1 MDPASSI
8 VEKVVETKNGTQE
21 VHAGV
26 NEMATENID
35 NSVESPL
42 ESNIGSNVSQSIT
55 STDENDDDDL
65 VIEESESDE
74 HSSDG
79 ERTADVGETED
90 LIKVT
95 EMDKPSLSSDADSTA
110 EKNGS
115 AEIESEDLTVED
127 SSIKS
132 DPETSV
138 LANTKADKHS
148 TVSEENPKVEVIDE
162 NIISVNTSNAR
173 MAIVPQETSTIIIEG
188 DEVKRT
194 EEVAL
199 KDHTESLTEKDAKEP
214 TTGELTAENTKNEVF
229 SPNENVNELK
239 ELGTNAVENKDV
251 KLLQETQQGREASE
265 ITAQSELLNDNITDK
280 EHLRLSNQTDFN
292 NQILDIIS
300 DIDIN
305 IKAQEKITQLKE
317 QELKLIQKQNELA
330 NQIHQQQILAQQLN
344 AKNTI
349 KQSQCQSDNF
359 DSQFQQQN
367 NCDVSTLTLNQNN
380 VIGKEHTDLPKTI
393 DLRKIFTPATD
404 ATEILPK
411 NRKLYASSAFYS
423 PTLHPTVE
431 DQVELARRISHSLS
445 DISNQTSKGQSMYVN
460 RKKRADKWVHEGNEC
475 SSDAVDPYKENS
487 ETNSTL
493 ELTKLEKIPLKL
505 IMNPNGKVRDYN
517 SLKELINVETGLLS
531 PDNCAELI
539 TALQLHQGRG
549 AELFAKRR
557 RKADNWIVDETNLE
571 TQNPPSGIPD
581 YQQYQQRPAISPNI
595 LPAYSDAG
603 KHRVQLNIHQNQLIE
618 KYSKPGLQV
627 VQSPW
632 DAALQTGSASTA
644 FLEDKDTKSQCFSPA
659 AVSPTPYFQ
668 SGRRDLTDAVEPT
681 HYRPQK
687 DYNNAI
693 ASPPQSINVPS
704 NPQRELAYTPSV
716 AQGWGGRNVELPKE
730 SLQPNKT
737 ESSRQTHPQYY
748 FNEDNLTSNFAKDVQ
763 SRLYELEKFQ
773 KLFLEHQRL
782 QIEILR
788 NQESVQEIRSTLLP
802 QAYQSGKDCIKK
814 VGFELSD
821 DDQKVKDDLDEKL
834 NVRELIQSFEQQNLS
849 ELSHCQDGLAAP
861 SNYDN
866 KGLYVPKEI
875 SLSSYA
881 APPQQYAGNNEHF
894 ESPNNG
900 SVSRPLPRTNFSA
913 YQSSVGNNGIGQF
926 PLSKPLSPGFST
938 VPPKQQLYSPSSYQR
953 TPIGSEN
960 VAPQVSFNPAPLT
973 FDKLA
978 RYEQPDG
985 KNSTSASSQYLNVQQ
1000 KSHVRNASPTP
1011 FGIVLNEHTS
1021 GSPSSAGSIGSPY
1034 RQLLPTAS
1042 SRGGP
1047 SIGRTTSPLA
1057 NKGQIF
1063 NQCARGWGAIPDKQQ
1078 SYQSQFSSPTTGNL
1092 PYTDF

>member
-411 NRKLYASSAFYS
+411 N
-423 PTLHPTVE
+423 H
-431 DQVELARRISHSLS
+431 
-445 DISNQTSKGQSMYVN
+445 
-460 RKKRADKWVHEGNEC
+460 
-475 SSDAVDPYKENS
+475 
-487 ETNSTL
+487 
-493 ELTKLEKIPLKL
+493 
-505 IMNPNGKVRDYN
+505 
-517 SLKELINVETGLLS
+517 
-531 PDNCAELI
+531 
-539 TALQLHQGRG
+539 
-549 AELFAKRR
+549 
-557 RKADNWIVDETNLE
+557 
-571 TQNPPSGIPD
+571 

-716 AQGWGGRNVELPKE
+716 AQGWGGRNVELP
-730 SLQPNKT
+730 
-737 ESSRQTHPQYY
+737 
-748 FNEDNLTSNFAKDVQ
+748 
-763 SRLYELEKFQ
+763 
-773 KLFLEHQRL
+773 
-782 QIEILR
+782 
-788 NQESVQEIRSTLLP
+788 
-802 QAYQSGKDCIKK
+802 
-814 VGFELSD
+814 
-821 DDQKVKDDLDEKL
+821 
-834 NVRELIQSFEQQNLS
+834 
-849 ELSHCQDGLAAP
+849 
-861 SNYDN
+861 

>member
-21 VHAGV
+21 VDAGV
-26 NEMATENID
+26 IEMATKNID

-42 ESNIGSNVSQSIT
+42 ESNIGSNVGQSIT
-55 STDENDDDDL
+55 STDDNDDADL

-79 ERTADVGETED
+79 ERTADVAETED
-90 LIKVT
+90 LIKVA
-95 EMDKPSLSSDADSTA
+95 EIDKPSLSSDANSTA
-110 EKNGS
+110 EINGS
-115 AEIESEDLTVED
+115 AEIESEDPTVED

-138 LANTKADKHS
+138 LDSTKADKRS
-148 TVSEENPKVEVIDE
+148 TVSEENPNVEVIDE
-162 NIISVNTSNAR
+162 NIVIVSTSDAR
-173 MAIVPQETSTIIIEG
+173 MANVPQETSKIIIEG

-199 KDHTESLTEKDAKEP
+199 KDCTESLTEKGAKEP
-214 TTGELTAENTKNEVF
+214 TTCELTAENTKNEVF
-229 SPNENVNELK
+229 SPIENVNELK
-239 ELGTNAVENKDV
+239 ELGKNAVENKDV
-251 KLLQETQQGREASE
+251 KLFQETQQGREANE
-265 ITAQSELLNDNITDK
+265 ITDQSELLNDNIRDR

-349 KQSQCQSDNF
+349 KQSQFQSDKF
-359 DSQFQQQN
+359 DSKCQQQN
-367 NCDVSTLTLNQNN
+367 DRDVSTLTLNQNN
-380 VIGKEHTDLPKTI
+380 VISKEHTDIPKTI

-411 NRKLYASSAFYS
+411 N
-423 PTLHPTVE
+423 H
-431 DQVELARRISHSLS
+431 
-445 DISNQTSKGQSMYVN
+445 
-460 RKKRADKWVHEGNEC
+460 
-475 SSDAVDPYKENS
+475 
-487 ETNSTL
+487 
-493 ELTKLEKIPLKL
+493 
-505 IMNPNGKVRDYN
+505 
-517 SLKELINVETGLLS
+517 
-531 PDNCAELI
+531 
-539 TALQLHQGRG
+539 
-549 AELFAKRR
+549 
-557 RKADNWIVDETNLE
+557 
-571 TQNPPSGIPD
+571 
-581 YQQYQQRPAISPNI
+581 YQQYQQKPAISPNI

-668 SGRRDLTDAVEPT
+668 SGRRDFTDAVEPT
-681 HYRPQK
+681 HYSPQK

-693 ASPPQSINVPS
+693 ASPPQSTNVPS

-716 AQGWGGRNVELPKE
+716 AQGWGGRNVELP
-730 SLQPNKT
+730 
-737 ESSRQTHPQYY
+737 
-748 FNEDNLTSNFAKDVQ
+748 
-763 SRLYELEKFQ
+763 
-773 KLFLEHQRL
+773 
-782 QIEILR
+782 
-788 NQESVQEIRSTLLP
+788 
-802 QAYQSGKDCIKK
+802 
-814 VGFELSD
+814 
-821 DDQKVKDDLDEKL
+821 
-834 NVRELIQSFEQQNLS
+834 
-849 ELSHCQDGLAAP
+849 
-861 SNYDN
+861 

-913 YQSSVGNNGIGQF
+913 FQSTVGNNGTGQF

-953 TPIGSEN
+953 IPIGSEN

-978 RYEQPDG
+978 RYEQPDR
-985 KNSTSASSQYLNVQQ
+985 KNSTSTSSQYLNVQQ
-1000 KSHVRNASPTP
+1000 NSQVRNASPTP

-1034 RQLLPTAS
+1034 RQLLPTGS
-1042 SRGGP
+1042 PRGGP
-1047 SIGRTTSPLA
+1047 SIGRPTSPLA

-1078 SYQSQFSSPTTGNL
+1078 TYQSQFSSPTTGNL

>member
-21 VHAGV
+21 VDAGV
-26 NEMATENID
+26 IEMATKNID

-42 ESNIGSNVSQSIT
+42 ESNIGSNVGQSIT
-55 STDENDDDDL
+55 STDDNDDADL

-79 ERTADVGETED
+79 ERTADVAETED
-90 LIKVT
+90 LIKVA
-95 EMDKPSLSSDADSTA
+95 EIDKPSLSSDANSTA
-110 EKNGS
+110 EINGS
-115 AEIESEDLTVED
+115 AEIESEDPTVED

-138 LANTKADKHS
+138 LDSTKADKRS
-148 TVSEENPKVEVIDE
+148 TVSEENPNVEVIDE
-162 NIISVNTSNAR
+162 NIVIVSTSDAR
-173 MAIVPQETSTIIIEG
+173 MANVPQETSKIIIEG

-199 KDHTESLTEKDAKEP
+199 KDCTESLTEKGAKEP
-214 TTGELTAENTKNEVF
+214 TTCELTAENTKNEVF
-229 SPNENVNELK
+229 SPIENVNELK
-239 ELGTNAVENKDV
+239 ELGKNAVENKDV
-251 KLLQETQQGREASE
+251 KLFQETQQGREANE
-265 ITAQSELLNDNITDK
+265 ITDQSELLNDNIRDR

-349 KQSQCQSDNF
+349 KQSQFQSDKF
-359 DSQFQQQN
+359 DSKCQQQN
-367 NCDVSTLTLNQNN
+367 DRDVSTLTLNQNN
-380 VIGKEHTDLPKTI
+380 VISKEHTDIPKTI

-460 RKKRADKWVHEGNEC
+460 RKKRSDKWVHEGR
-475 SSDAVDPYKENS
+475 S
-487 ETNSTL
+487 
-493 ELTKLEKIPLKL
+493 
-505 IMNPNGKVRDYN
+505 
-517 SLKELINVETGLLS
+517 
-531 PDNCAELI
+531 
-539 TALQLHQGRG
+539 Q
-549 AELFAKRR
+549 
-557 RKADNWIVDETNLE
+557 
-571 TQNPPSGIPD
+571 D
-581 YQQYQQRPAISPNI
+581 YQQYQQKPAISPNI

-668 SGRRDLTDAVEPT
+668 SGRRDFTDAVEPT
-681 HYRPQK
+681 HYSPQK

-693 ASPPQSINVPS
+693 ASPPQSTNVPS

-716 AQGWGGRNVELPKE
+716 AQGWGGRNVELP
-730 SLQPNKT
+730 
-737 ESSRQTHPQYY
+737 
-748 FNEDNLTSNFAKDVQ
+748 
-763 SRLYELEKFQ
+763 
-773 KLFLEHQRL
+773 
-782 QIEILR
+782 
-788 NQESVQEIRSTLLP
+788 
-802 QAYQSGKDCIKK
+802 
-814 VGFELSD
+814 
-821 DDQKVKDDLDEKL
+821 
-834 NVRELIQSFEQQNLS
+834 
-849 ELSHCQDGLAAP
+849 
-861 SNYDN
+861 

-913 YQSSVGNNGIGQF
+913 FQSTVGNNGTGQF

-953 TPIGSEN
+953 IPIGSEN

-978 RYEQPDG
+978 RYEQPDR
-985 KNSTSASSQYLNVQQ
+985 KNSTSTSSQYLNVQQ
-1000 KSHVRNASPTP
+1000 NSQVRNASPTP

-1034 RQLLPTAS
+1034 RQLLPTGS
-1042 SRGGP
+1042 PRGGP
-1047 SIGRTTSPLA
+1047 SIGRPTSPLA

-1078 SYQSQFSSPTTGNL
+1078 TYQSQFSSPTTGNL

>member
-21 VHAGV
+21 VDAGV
-26 NEMATENID
+26 IEMATKNID

-42 ESNIGSNVSQSIT
+42 ESNIGSNVGQSIT
-55 STDENDDDDL
+55 STDDNDDADL

-79 ERTADVGETED
+79 ERTADVAETED
-90 LIKVT
+90 LIKVA
-95 EMDKPSLSSDADSTA
+95 EIDKPSLSSDANSTA
-110 EKNGS
+110 EINGS
-115 AEIESEDLTVED
+115 AEIESEDPTVED

-138 LANTKADKHS
+138 LDSTKADKRS
-148 TVSEENPKVEVIDE
+148 TVSEENPNVEVIDE
-162 NIISVNTSNAR
+162 NIVIVSTSDAR
-173 MAIVPQETSTIIIEG
+173 MANVPQETSKIIIEG

-199 KDHTESLTEKDAKEP
+199 KDCTESLTEKGAKEP
-214 TTGELTAENTKNEVF
+214 TTCELTAENTKNEVF
-229 SPNENVNELK
+229 SPIENVNELK
-239 ELGTNAVENKDV
+239 ELGKNAVENKDV
-251 KLLQETQQGREASE
+251 KLFQETQQGREANE
-265 ITAQSELLNDNITDK
+265 ITDQSELLNDNIRDR

-349 KQSQCQSDNF
+349 KQSQFQSDKF
-359 DSQFQQQN
+359 DSKCQQQN
-367 NCDVSTLTLNQNN
+367 DRDVSTLTLNQNN
-380 VIGKEHTDLPKTI
+380 VISKEHTDIPKTI

-460 RKKRADKWVHEGNEC
+460 RKKRSDKWVHEGRSQGNEC

-581 YQQYQQRPAISPNI
+581 YQQYQQKPAISPNI

-603 KHRVQLNIHQNQLIE
+603 KHRVQWFSLLGMQLYKLVQPVQRFWKIRIPKVNVSHLLPYHPLRTSKVVEGILRMLWNLRTIVLRRIIIMPLLLHRNQPMYPRTPKGSLHTHHPLLRAGEVAMWNYQKAYMYRKRYLFQATQHLHSSTPGTMNILNHQTMALFRVLYQ
-618 KYSKPGLQV
+618 GLTSLLFKV
-627 VQSPW
+627 RLETMALASFHYQSHCHLGL
-632 DAALQTGSASTA
+632 AL
-644 FLEDKDTKSQCFSPA
+644 
-659 AVSPTPYFQ
+659 YRQ
-668 SGRRDLTDAVEPT
+668 SSSFTRRL
-681 HYRPQK
+681 
-687 DYNNAI
+687 AI
-693 ASPPQSINVPS
+693 
-704 NPQRELAYTPSV
+704 
-716 AQGWGGRNVELPKE
+716 KE
-730 SLQPNKT
+730 SQLDPKT
-737 ESSRQTHPQYY
+737 
-748 FNEDNLTSNFAKDVQ
+748 
-763 SRLYELEKFQ
+763 SRL
-773 KLFLEHQRL
+773 RL
-782 QIEILR
+782 ALTLR
-788 NQESVQEIRSTLLP
+788 L
-802 QAYQSGKDCIKK
+802 
-814 VGFELSD
+814 
-821 DDQKVKDDLDEKL
+821 
-834 NVRELIQSFEQQNLS
+834 
-849 ELSHCQDGLAAP
+849 
-861 SNYDN
+861 
-866 KGLYVPKEI
+866 
-875 SLSSYA
+875 
-881 APPQQYAGNNEHF
+881 
-894 ESPNNG
+894 
-900 SVSRPLPRTNFSA
+900 
-913 YQSSVGNNGIGQF
+913 
-926 PLSKPLSPGFST
+926 
-938 VPPKQQLYSPSSYQR
+938 
-953 TPIGSEN
+953 
-960 VAPQVSFNPAPLT
+960 
-973 FDKLA
+973 
-978 RYEQPDG
+978 
-985 KNSTSASSQYLNVQQ
+985 
-1000 KSHVRNASPTP
+1000 
-1011 FGIVLNEHTS
+1011 
-1021 GSPSSAGSIGSPY
+1021 
-1034 RQLLPTAS
+1034 
-1042 SRGGP
+1042 
-1047 SIGRTTSPLA
+1047 
-1057 NKGQIF
+1057 
-1063 NQCARGWGAIPDKQQ
+1063 
-1078 SYQSQFSSPTTGNL
+1078 
-1092 PYTDF
+1092 

>member
-21 VHAGV
+21 VDAGV
-26 NEMATENID
+26 IEMATKNID

-42 ESNIGSNVSQSIT
+42 ESNIGSNVGQSIT
-55 STDENDDDDL
+55 STDDNDDADL

-79 ERTADVGETED
+79 ERTSDVAETED
-90 LIKVT
+90 LIKVA
-95 EMDKPSLSSDADSTA
+95 EIDKPSLSSDANSTA
-110 EKNGS
+110 EINGS
-115 AEIESEDLTVED
+115 AEIESEDPTVED

-138 LANTKADKHS
+138 LDSTKADKRS
-148 TVSEENPKVEVIDE
+148 TVSEENPNVEVIDE
-162 NIISVNTSNAR
+162 NIVIVSTSDAR
-173 MAIVPQETSTIIIEG
+173 MANVPQETSKIIIEG

-199 KDHTESLTEKDAKEP
+199 KDCTESLTEKGAKEP
-214 TTGELTAENTKNEVF
+214 TTCELTAENTKNEVF
-229 SPNENVNELK
+229 SPIENVNELK
-239 ELGTNAVENKDV
+239 ELGKNAVENKDV
-251 KLLQETQQGREASE
+251 KLFQETQQGREANE
-265 ITAQSELLNDNITDK
+265 ITDQSELLNDNIRDR

-349 KQSQCQSDNF
+349 KQSQFQSDKF
-359 DSQFQQQN
+359 DSKCQQQN
-367 NCDVSTLTLNQNN
+367 DRDVSTLTLNQNN
-380 VIGKEHTDLPKTI
+380 VISKEHTDIPKTI

-460 RKKRADKWVHEGNEC
+460 RKKRSDKWVHEGR
-475 SSDAVDPYKENS
+475 S
-487 ETNSTL
+487 
-493 ELTKLEKIPLKL
+493 
-505 IMNPNGKVRDYN
+505 
-517 SLKELINVETGLLS
+517 
-531 PDNCAELI
+531 
-539 TALQLHQGRG
+539 Q
-549 AELFAKRR
+549 
-557 RKADNWIVDETNLE
+557 
-571 TQNPPSGIPD
+571 D
-581 YQQYQQRPAISPNI
+581 YQQYQQKPAISPNI

-668 SGRRDLTDAVEPT
+668 SGRRDFTDAVEPT
-681 HYRPQK
+681 HYSPQK

-693 ASPPQSINVPS
+693 ASPPQSTNVPS

-716 AQGWGGRNVELPKE
+716 AQGWGGRNVELP
-730 SLQPNKT
+730 
-737 ESSRQTHPQYY
+737 
-748 FNEDNLTSNFAKDVQ
+748 
-763 SRLYELEKFQ
+763 
-773 KLFLEHQRL
+773 
-782 QIEILR
+782 
-788 NQESVQEIRSTLLP
+788 
-802 QAYQSGKDCIKK
+802 
-814 VGFELSD
+814 
-821 DDQKVKDDLDEKL
+821 
-834 NVRELIQSFEQQNLS
+834 
-849 ELSHCQDGLAAP
+849 
-861 SNYDN
+861 

-913 YQSSVGNNGIGQF
+913 FQSTVGNNGTGQF

-953 TPIGSEN
+953 IPIGSEN

-978 RYEQPDG
+978 RYEQPDR
-985 KNSTSASSQYLNVQQ
+985 KNSTSTSSQYLNVQQ
-1000 KSHVRNASPTP
+1000 NSQVRNASPTP

-1034 RQLLPTAS
+1034 RQLLPTGS
-1042 SRGGP
+1042 PRGGP
-1047 SIGRTTSPLA
+1047 SIGRPTSPLA

-1078 SYQSQFSSPTTGNL
+1078 TYQSQFSSPTTGNL

>member
-460 RKKRADKWVHEGNEC
+460 RKKRADKWVHEGR
-475 SSDAVDPYKENS
+475 S
-487 ETNSTL
+487 
-493 ELTKLEKIPLKL
+493 
-505 IMNPNGKVRDYN
+505 
-517 SLKELINVETGLLS
+517 
-531 PDNCAELI
+531 
-539 TALQLHQGRG
+539 Q
-549 AELFAKRR
+549 
-557 RKADNWIVDETNLE
+557 
-571 TQNPPSGIPD
+571 D

-716 AQGWGGRNVELPKE
+716 AQGWGGRNVELP
-730 SLQPNKT
+730 
-737 ESSRQTHPQYY
+737 
-748 FNEDNLTSNFAKDVQ
+748 
-763 SRLYELEKFQ
+763 
-773 KLFLEHQRL
+773 
-782 QIEILR
+782 
-788 NQESVQEIRSTLLP
+788 
-802 QAYQSGKDCIKK
+802 
-814 VGFELSD
+814 
-821 DDQKVKDDLDEKL
+821 
-834 NVRELIQSFEQQNLS
+834 
-849 ELSHCQDGLAAP
+849 
-861 SNYDN
+861 

>member
-21 VHAGV
+21 VDAGV
-26 NEMATENID
+26 IEMATKNID

-42 ESNIGSNVSQSIT
+42 ESNIGSNVGQSIT
-55 STDENDDDDL
+55 STDDNDDADL

-79 ERTADVGETED
+79 ERTSDVAETED
-90 LIKVT
+90 LIKVA
-95 EMDKPSLSSDADSTA
+95 EIDKPSLSSDANSTA
-110 EKNGS
+110 EINGS
-115 AEIESEDLTVED
+115 AEIESEDPTVED

-138 LANTKADKHS
+138 LDSTKADKRS
-148 TVSEENPKVEVIDE
+148 TVSEENPNVEVIDE
-162 NIISVNTSNAR
+162 NIVIVSTSDAR
-173 MAIVPQETSTIIIEG
+173 MANVPQETSKIIIEG

-199 KDHTESLTEKDAKEP
+199 KDCTESLTEKGAKEP
-214 TTGELTAENTKNEVF
+214 TTCELTAENTKNEVF
-229 SPNENVNELK
+229 SPIENVNELK
-239 ELGTNAVENKDV
+239 ELGKNAVENKDV
-251 KLLQETQQGREASE
+251 KLFQETQQGREANE
-265 ITAQSELLNDNITDK
+265 ITDQSELLNDNIRDR

-349 KQSQCQSDNF
+349 KQSQFQSDKF
-359 DSQFQQQN
+359 DSKCQQQN
-367 NCDVSTLTLNQNN
+367 DRDVSTLTLNQNN
-380 VIGKEHTDLPKTI
+380 VISKEHTDIPKTI

-460 RKKRADKWVHEGNEC
+460 RKKRSDKWVHEGRSQGNEC

-539 TALQLHQGRG
+539 TALQLHQGR
-549 AELFAKRR
+549 
-557 RKADNWIVDETNLE
+557 
-571 TQNPPSGIPD
+571 D
-581 YQQYQQRPAISPNI
+581 YQQYQQKPAISPNI

-668 SGRRDLTDAVEPT
+668 SGRRDFTDAVEPT
-681 HYRPQK
+681 HYSPQK

-693 ASPPQSINVPS
+693 ASPPQSTNVPS

-730 SLQPNKT
+730 SLQSNKN
-737 ESSRQTHPQYY
+737 ESSRQTRPQFY
-748 FNEDNLTSNFAKDVQ
+748 FNGDNLTSNFAKDVQ

-788 NQESVQEIRSTLLP
+788 NQESAQEIRSTLLP
-802 QAYQSGKDCIKK
+802 QAYQSCKDFMKK
-814 VGFELSD
+814 FGVELSD

-834 NVRELIQSFEQQNLS
+834 NVRELIQSFEQQKLS
-849 ELSHCQDGLAAP
+849 ELSHCQDGLK
-861 SNYDN
+861 YDN

-913 YQSSVGNNGIGQF
+913 FQSTVGNNGTGQF

-953 TPIGSEN
+953 IPIGSEN

-978 RYEQPDG
+978 RYEQPDR
-985 KNSTSASSQYLNVQQ
+985 KNSTSTSSQYLNVQQ
-1000 KSHVRNASPTP
+1000 NSQVRNASPTP

-1034 RQLLPTAS
+1034 RQLLPTGS
-1042 SRGGP
+1042 PRGGP
-1047 SIGRTTSPLA
+1047 SIGRPTSPLA

-1078 SYQSQFSSPTTGNL
+1078 TYQSQFSSPTTGNL

>member
-21 VHAGV
+21 VDAGV
-26 NEMATENID
+26 IEMATKNID

-42 ESNIGSNVSQSIT
+42 ESNIGSNVGQSIT
-55 STDENDDDDL
+55 STDDNDDADL

-79 ERTADVGETED
+79 ERTADVAETED
-90 LIKVT
+90 LIKVA
-95 EMDKPSLSSDADSTA
+95 EIDKPSLSSDANSTA
-110 EKNGS
+110 EINGS
-115 AEIESEDLTVED
+115 AEIESEDPTVED

-138 LANTKADKHS
+138 LDSTKADKRS
-148 TVSEENPKVEVIDE
+148 TVSEENPNVEVIDE
-162 NIISVNTSNAR
+162 NIVIVSTSDAR
-173 MAIVPQETSTIIIEG
+173 MANVPQETSKIIIEG

-199 KDHTESLTEKDAKEP
+199 KDCTESLTEKGAKEP
-214 TTGELTAENTKNEVF
+214 TTCELTAENTKNEVF
-229 SPNENVNELK
+229 SPIENVNELK
-239 ELGTNAVENKDV
+239 ELGKNAVENKDV
-251 KLLQETQQGREASE
+251 KLFQETQQGREANE
-265 ITAQSELLNDNITDK
+265 ITDQSELLNDNIRDR

-349 KQSQCQSDNF
+349 KQSQFQSDKF
-359 DSQFQQQN
+359 DSKCQQQN
-367 NCDVSTLTLNQNN
+367 DRDVSTLTLNQNN
-380 VIGKEHTDLPKTI
+380 VISKEHTDIPKTI

-460 RKKRADKWVHEGNEC
+460 RKKRSDKWVHEGRSQGNEC

-581 YQQYQQRPAISPNI
+581 YQQYQQKPAISPNI

-668 SGRRDLTDAVEPT
+668 SGRRDFTDAVEPT
-681 HYRPQK
+681 HYSPQK

-693 ASPPQSINVPS
+693 ASPPQSTNVPS

-716 AQGWGGRNVELPKE
+716 AQGWGGRNVELP
-730 SLQPNKT
+730 
-737 ESSRQTHPQYY
+737 
-748 FNEDNLTSNFAKDVQ
+748 
-763 SRLYELEKFQ
+763 
-773 KLFLEHQRL
+773 
-782 QIEILR
+782 
-788 NQESVQEIRSTLLP
+788 
-802 QAYQSGKDCIKK
+802 
-814 VGFELSD
+814 
-821 DDQKVKDDLDEKL
+821 
-834 NVRELIQSFEQQNLS
+834 
-849 ELSHCQDGLAAP
+849 
-861 SNYDN
+861 

-913 YQSSVGNNGIGQF
+913 FQSTVGNNGTGQF

-953 TPIGSEN
+953 IPIGSEN

-978 RYEQPDG
+978 RYEQPDR
-985 KNSTSASSQYLNVQQ
+985 KNSTSTSSQYLNVQQ
-1000 KSHVRNASPTP
+1000 NSQVRNASPTP

-1034 RQLLPTAS
+1034 RQLLPTGS
-1042 SRGGP
+1042 PRGGP
-1047 SIGRTTSPLA
+1047 SIGRPTSPLA

-1078 SYQSQFSSPTTGNL
+1078 TYQSQFSSPTTGNL

>member
-21 VHAGV
+21 VDAGV
-26 NEMATENID
+26 IEMATKNID

-42 ESNIGSNVSQSIT
+42 ESNIGSNVGQSIT
-55 STDENDDDDL
+55 STDDNDDADL

-79 ERTADVGETED
+79 ERTSDVAETED
-90 LIKVT
+90 LIKVA
-95 EMDKPSLSSDADSTA
+95 EIDKPSLSSDANSTA
-110 EKNGS
+110 EINGS
-115 AEIESEDLTVED
+115 AEIESEDPTVED

-138 LANTKADKHS
+138 LDSTKADKRS
-148 TVSEENPKVEVIDE
+148 TVSEENPNVEVIDE
-162 NIISVNTSNAR
+162 NIVIVSTSDAR
-173 MAIVPQETSTIIIEG
+173 MANVPQETSKIIIEG

-199 KDHTESLTEKDAKEP
+199 KDCTESLTEKGAKEP
-214 TTGELTAENTKNEVF
+214 TTCELTAENTKNEVF
-229 SPNENVNELK
+229 SPIENVNELK
-239 ELGTNAVENKDV
+239 ELGKNAVENKDV
-251 KLLQETQQGREASE
+251 KLFQETQQGREANE
-265 ITAQSELLNDNITDK
+265 ITDQSELLNDNIRDR

-349 KQSQCQSDNF
+349 KQSQFQSDKF
-359 DSQFQQQN
+359 DSKCQQQN
-367 NCDVSTLTLNQNN
+367 DRDVSTLTLNQNN
-380 VIGKEHTDLPKTI
+380 VISKEHTDIPKTI

-460 RKKRADKWVHEGNEC
+460 RKKRSDKWVHEGR
-475 SSDAVDPYKENS
+475 S
-487 ETNSTL
+487 
-493 ELTKLEKIPLKL
+493 
-505 IMNPNGKVRDYN
+505 
-517 SLKELINVETGLLS
+517 
-531 PDNCAELI
+531 
-539 TALQLHQGRG
+539 Q
-549 AELFAKRR
+549 
-557 RKADNWIVDETNLE
+557 
-571 TQNPPSGIPD
+571 D
-581 YQQYQQRPAISPNI
+581 YQQYQQKPAISPNI

-668 SGRRDLTDAVEPT
+668 SGRRDFTDAVEPT
-681 HYRPQK
+681 HYSPQK

-693 ASPPQSINVPS
+693 ASPPQSTNVPS

-730 SLQPNKT
+730 SLQSNKN
-737 ESSRQTHPQYY
+737 ESSRQTRPQFY
-748 FNEDNLTSNFAKDVQ
+748 FNGDNLTSNFAKDVQ

-788 NQESVQEIRSTLLP
+788 NQESAQEIRSTLLP
-802 QAYQSGKDCIKK
+802 QAYQSCKDFMKK
-814 VGFELSD
+814 FGVELSD

-834 NVRELIQSFEQQNLS
+834 NVRELIQSFEQQKLS
-849 ELSHCQDGLAAP
+849 ELSHCQDGLK
-861 SNYDN
+861 YDN

-913 YQSSVGNNGIGQF
+913 FQSTVGNNGTGQF

-953 TPIGSEN
+953 IPIGSEN

-978 RYEQPDG
+978 RYEQPDR
-985 KNSTSASSQYLNVQQ
+985 KNSTSTSSQYLNVQQ
-1000 KSHVRNASPTP
+1000 NSQVRNASPTP

-1034 RQLLPTAS
+1034 RQLLPTGS
-1042 SRGGP
+1042 PRGGP
-1047 SIGRTTSPLA
+1047 SIGRPTSPLA

-1078 SYQSQFSSPTTGNL
+1078 TYQSQFSSPTTGNL

>member
-21 VHAGV
+21 VDAGV
-26 NEMATENID
+26 IEMATKNID

-42 ESNIGSNVSQSIT
+42 ESNIGSNVGQSIT
-55 STDENDDDDL
+55 STDDNDDADL

-79 ERTADVGETED
+79 ERTSDVAETED
-90 LIKVT
+90 LIKVA
-95 EMDKPSLSSDADSTA
+95 EIDKPSLSSDANSTA
-110 EKNGS
+110 EINGS
-115 AEIESEDLTVED
+115 AEIESEDPTVED

-138 LANTKADKHS
+138 LDSTKADKRS
-148 TVSEENPKVEVIDE
+148 TVSEENPNVEVIDE
-162 NIISVNTSNAR
+162 NIVIVSTSDAR
-173 MAIVPQETSTIIIEG
+173 MANVPQETSKIIIEG

-199 KDHTESLTEKDAKEP
+199 KDCTESLTEKGAKEP
-214 TTGELTAENTKNEVF
+214 TTCELTAENTKNEVF
-229 SPNENVNELK
+229 SPIENVNELK
-239 ELGTNAVENKDV
+239 ELGKNAVENKDV
-251 KLLQETQQGREASE
+251 KLFQETQQGREANE
-265 ITAQSELLNDNITDK
+265 ITDQSELLNDNIRDR

-349 KQSQCQSDNF
+349 KQSQFQSDKF
-359 DSQFQQQN
+359 DSKCQQQN
-367 NCDVSTLTLNQNN
+367 DRDVSTLTLNQNN
-380 VIGKEHTDLPKTI
+380 VISKEHTDIPKTI

-460 RKKRADKWVHEGNEC
+460 RKKRSDKWVHEGRSQGNEC

-581 YQQYQQRPAISPNI
+581 YQQYQQKPAISPNI

-668 SGRRDLTDAVEPT
+668 SGRRDFTDAVEPT
-681 HYRPQK
+681 HYSPQK

-693 ASPPQSINVPS
+693 ASPPQSTNVPS

-716 AQGWGGRNVELPKE
+716 AQGWGGRNVELP
-730 SLQPNKT
+730 
-737 ESSRQTHPQYY
+737 
-748 FNEDNLTSNFAKDVQ
+748 
-763 SRLYELEKFQ
+763 
-773 KLFLEHQRL
+773 
-782 QIEILR
+782 
-788 NQESVQEIRSTLLP
+788 
-802 QAYQSGKDCIKK
+802 
-814 VGFELSD
+814 
-821 DDQKVKDDLDEKL
+821 
-834 NVRELIQSFEQQNLS
+834 
-849 ELSHCQDGLAAP
+849 
-861 SNYDN
+861 

-913 YQSSVGNNGIGQF
+913 FQSTVGNNGTGQF

-953 TPIGSEN
+953 IPIGSEN

-978 RYEQPDG
+978 RYEQPDR
-985 KNSTSASSQYLNVQQ
+985 KNSTSTSSQYLNVQQ
-1000 KSHVRNASPTP
+1000 NSQVRNASPTP

-1034 RQLLPTAS
+1034 RQLLPTGS
-1042 SRGGP
+1042 PRGGP
-1047 SIGRTTSPLA
+1047 SIGRPTSPLA

-1078 SYQSQFSSPTTGNL
+1078 TYQSQFSSPTTGNL

>member
-21 VHAGV
+21 VDAGV
-26 NEMATENID
+26 IEMATKNID

-42 ESNIGSNVSQSIT
+42 ESNIGSNVGQSIT
-55 STDENDDDDL
+55 STDDNDDADL

-79 ERTADVGETED
+79 ERTSDVAETED
-90 LIKVT
+90 LIKVA
-95 EMDKPSLSSDADSTA
+95 EIDKPSLSSDANSTA
-110 EKNGS
+110 EINGS
-115 AEIESEDLTVED
+115 AEIESEDPTVED

-138 LANTKADKHS
+138 LDSTKADKRS
-148 TVSEENPKVEVIDE
+148 TVSEENPNVEVIDE
-162 NIISVNTSNAR
+162 NIVIVSTSDAR
-173 MAIVPQETSTIIIEG
+173 MANVPQETSKIIIEG

-199 KDHTESLTEKDAKEP
+199 KDCTESLTEKGAKEP
-214 TTGELTAENTKNEVF
+214 TTCELTAENTKNEVF
-229 SPNENVNELK
+229 SPIENVNELK
-239 ELGTNAVENKDV
+239 ELGKNAVENKDV
-251 KLLQETQQGREASE
+251 KLFQETQQGREANE
-265 ITAQSELLNDNITDK
+265 ITDQSELLNDNIRDR

-349 KQSQCQSDNF
+349 KQSQFQSDKF
-359 DSQFQQQN
+359 DSKCQQQN
-367 NCDVSTLTLNQNN
+367 DRDVSTLTLNQNN
-380 VIGKEHTDLPKTI
+380 VISKEHTDIPKTI

-411 NRKLYASSAFYS
+411 N
-423 PTLHPTVE
+423 H
-431 DQVELARRISHSLS
+431 
-445 DISNQTSKGQSMYVN
+445 
-460 RKKRADKWVHEGNEC
+460 
-475 SSDAVDPYKENS
+475 
-487 ETNSTL
+487 
-493 ELTKLEKIPLKL
+493 
-505 IMNPNGKVRDYN
+505 
-517 SLKELINVETGLLS
+517 
-531 PDNCAELI
+531 
-539 TALQLHQGRG
+539 
-549 AELFAKRR
+549 
-557 RKADNWIVDETNLE
+557 
-571 TQNPPSGIPD
+571 
-581 YQQYQQRPAISPNI
+581 YQQYQQKPAISPNI

-668 SGRRDLTDAVEPT
+668 SGRRDFTDAVEPT
-681 HYRPQK
+681 HYSPQK

-693 ASPPQSINVPS
+693 ASPPQSTNVPS

-730 SLQPNKT
+730 SLQSNKN
-737 ESSRQTHPQYY
+737 ESSRQTRPQFY
-748 FNEDNLTSNFAKDVQ
+748 FNGDNLTSNFAKDVQ

-788 NQESVQEIRSTLLP
+788 NQESAQEIRSTLLP
-802 QAYQSGKDCIKK
+802 QAYQSCKDFMKK
-814 VGFELSD
+814 FGVELSD

-834 NVRELIQSFEQQNLS
+834 NVRELIQSFEQQKLS
-849 ELSHCQDGLAAP
+849 ELSHCQDGLK
-861 SNYDN
+861 YDN

-913 YQSSVGNNGIGQF
+913 FQSTVGNNGTGQF

-953 TPIGSEN
+953 IPIGSEN

-978 RYEQPDG
+978 RYEQPDR
-985 KNSTSASSQYLNVQQ
+985 KNSTSTSSQYLNVQQ
-1000 KSHVRNASPTP
+1000 NSQVRNASPTP

-1034 RQLLPTAS
+1034 RQLLPTGS
-1042 SRGGP
+1042 PRGGP
-1047 SIGRTTSPLA
+1047 SIGRPTSPLA

-1078 SYQSQFSSPTTGNL
+1078 TYQSQFSSPTTGNL

>member
-21 VHAGV
+21 VDAGV
-26 NEMATENID
+26 IEMATKNID

-42 ESNIGSNVSQSIT
+42 ESNIGSNVGQSIT
-55 STDENDDDDL
+55 STDDNDDADL

-79 ERTADVGETED
+79 ERTSDVAETED
-90 LIKVT
+90 LIKVA
-95 EMDKPSLSSDADSTA
+95 EIDKPSLSSDANSTA
-110 EKNGS
+110 EINGS
-115 AEIESEDLTVED
+115 AEIESEDPTVED

-138 LANTKADKHS
+138 LDSTKADKRS
-148 TVSEENPKVEVIDE
+148 TVSEENPNVEVIDE
-162 NIISVNTSNAR
+162 NIVIVSTSDAR
-173 MAIVPQETSTIIIEG
+173 MANVPQETSKIIIEG

-199 KDHTESLTEKDAKEP
+199 KDCTESLTEKGAKEP
-214 TTGELTAENTKNEVF
+214 TTCELTAENTKNEVF
-229 SPNENVNELK
+229 SPIENVNELK
-239 ELGTNAVENKDV
+239 ELGKNAVENKDV
-251 KLLQETQQGREASE
+251 KLFQETQQGREANE
-265 ITAQSELLNDNITDK
+265 ITDQSELLNDNIRDR

-349 KQSQCQSDNF
+349 KQSQFQSDKF
-359 DSQFQQQN
+359 DSKCQQQN
-367 NCDVSTLTLNQNN
+367 DRDVSTLTLNQNN
-380 VIGKEHTDLPKTI
+380 VISKEHTDIPKTI

-460 RKKRADKWVHEGNEC
+460 RKKRSDKWVHEGRSQGNEC

-539 TALQLHQGRG
+539 TALQLHQGR
-549 AELFAKRR
+549 
-557 RKADNWIVDETNLE
+557 
-571 TQNPPSGIPD
+571 D
-581 YQQYQQRPAISPNI
+581 YQQYQQKPAISPNI

-668 SGRRDLTDAVEPT
+668 SGRRDFTDAVEPT
-681 HYRPQK
+681 HYSPQK

-693 ASPPQSINVPS
+693 ASPPQSTNVPS

-716 AQGWGGRNVELPKE
+716 AQGWGGRNVELP
-730 SLQPNKT
+730 
-737 ESSRQTHPQYY
+737 
-748 FNEDNLTSNFAKDVQ
+748 
-763 SRLYELEKFQ
+763 
-773 KLFLEHQRL
+773 
-782 QIEILR
+782 
-788 NQESVQEIRSTLLP
+788 
-802 QAYQSGKDCIKK
+802 
-814 VGFELSD
+814 
-821 DDQKVKDDLDEKL
+821 
-834 NVRELIQSFEQQNLS
+834 
-849 ELSHCQDGLAAP
+849 
-861 SNYDN
+861 

-913 YQSSVGNNGIGQF
+913 FQSTVGNNGTGQF

-953 TPIGSEN
+953 IPIGSEN

-978 RYEQPDG
+978 RYEQPDR
-985 KNSTSASSQYLNVQQ
+985 KNSTSTSSQYLNVQQ
-1000 KSHVRNASPTP
+1000 NSQVRNASPTP

-1034 RQLLPTAS
+1034 RQLLPTGS
-1042 SRGGP
+1042 PRGGP
-1047 SIGRTTSPLA
+1047 SIGRPTSPLA

-1078 SYQSQFSSPTTGNL
+1078 TYQSQFSSPTTGNL

>member
-21 VHAGV
+21 VDAGV
-26 NEMATENID
+26 IEMATKNID

-42 ESNIGSNVSQSIT
+42 ESNIGSNVGQSIT
-55 STDENDDDDL
+55 STDDNDDADL

-79 ERTADVGETED
+79 ERTSDVAETED
-90 LIKVT
+90 LIKVA
-95 EMDKPSLSSDADSTA
+95 EIDKPSLSSDANSTA
-110 EKNGS
+110 EINGS
-115 AEIESEDLTVED
+115 AEIESEDPTVED

-138 LANTKADKHS
+138 LDSTKADKRS
-148 TVSEENPKVEVIDE
+148 TVSEENPNVEVIDE
-162 NIISVNTSNAR
+162 NIVIVSTSDAR
-173 MAIVPQETSTIIIEG
+173 MANVPQETSKIIIEG

-199 KDHTESLTEKDAKEP
+199 KDCTESLTEKGAKEP
-214 TTGELTAENTKNEVF
+214 TTCELTAENTKNEVF
-229 SPNENVNELK
+229 SPIENVNELK
-239 ELGTNAVENKDV
+239 ELGKNAVENKDV
-251 KLLQETQQGREASE
+251 KLFQETQQGREANE
-265 ITAQSELLNDNITDK
+265 ITDQSELLNDNIRDR

-349 KQSQCQSDNF
+349 KQSQFQSDKF
-359 DSQFQQQN
+359 DSKCQQQN
-367 NCDVSTLTLNQNN
+367 DRDVSTLTLNQNN
-380 VIGKEHTDLPKTI
+380 VISKEHTDIPKTI

-411 NRKLYASSAFYS
+411 NR
-423 PTLHPTVE
+423 
-431 DQVELARRISHSLS
+431 
-445 DISNQTSKGQSMYVN
+445 
-460 RKKRADKWVHEGNEC
+460 
-475 SSDAVDPYKENS
+475 
-487 ETNSTL
+487 
-493 ELTKLEKIPLKL
+493 
-505 IMNPNGKVRDYN
+505 
-517 SLKELINVETGLLS
+517 
-531 PDNCAELI
+531 
-539 TALQLHQGRG
+539 

-581 YQQYQQRPAISPNI
+581 YQQYQQKPAISPNI

-668 SGRRDLTDAVEPT
+668 SGRRDFTDAVEPT
-681 HYRPQK
+681 HYSPQK

-693 ASPPQSINVPS
+693 ASPPQSTNVPS

-730 SLQPNKT
+730 SLQSNKN
-737 ESSRQTHPQYY
+737 ESSRQTRPQFY
-748 FNEDNLTSNFAKDVQ
+748 FNGDNLTSNFAKDVQ

-788 NQESVQEIRSTLLP
+788 NQESAQEIRSTLLP
-802 QAYQSGKDCIKK
+802 QAYQSCKDFMKK
-814 VGFELSD
+814 FGVELSD

-834 NVRELIQSFEQQNLS
+834 NVRELIQSFEQQKLS
-849 ELSHCQDGLAAP
+849 ELSHCQDGLK
-861 SNYDN
+861 YDN

-913 YQSSVGNNGIGQF
+913 FQSTVGNNGTGQF

-953 TPIGSEN
+953 IPIGSEN

-978 RYEQPDG
+978 RYEQPDR
-985 KNSTSASSQYLNVQQ
+985 KNSTSTSSQYLNVQQ
-1000 KSHVRNASPTP
+1000 NSQVRNASPTP

-1034 RQLLPTAS
+1034 RQLLPTGS
-1042 SRGGP
+1042 PRGGP
-1047 SIGRTTSPLA
+1047 SIGRPTSPLA

-1078 SYQSQFSSPTTGNL
+1078 TYQSQFSSPTTGNL

>member
-460 RKKRADKWVHEGNEC
+460 RKKRADKWVHEGR
-475 SSDAVDPYKENS
+475 S
-487 ETNSTL
+487 
-493 ELTKLEKIPLKL
+493 
-505 IMNPNGKVRDYN
+505 
-517 SLKELINVETGLLS
+517 
-531 PDNCAELI
+531 
-539 TALQLHQGRG
+539 Q
-549 AELFAKRR
+549 
-557 RKADNWIVDETNLE
+557 
-571 TQNPPSGIPD
+571 D

>member
-460 RKKRADKWVHEGNEC
+460 RKKRADKWVHE
-475 SSDAVDPYKENS
+475 
-487 ETNSTL
+487 
-493 ELTKLEKIPLKL
+493 
-505 IMNPNGKVRDYN
+505 
-517 SLKELINVETGLLS
+517 
-531 PDNCAELI
+531 
-539 TALQLHQGRG
+539 
-549 AELFAKRR
+549 
-557 RKADNWIVDETNLE
+557 
-571 TQNPPSGIPD
+571 D

>member
-21 VHAGV
+21 VDAGV
-26 NEMATENID
+26 IEMATKNID

-42 ESNIGSNVSQSIT
+42 ESNIGSNVGQSIT
-55 STDENDDDDL
+55 STDDNDDADL

-79 ERTADVGETED
+79 ERTSDVAETED
-90 LIKVT
+90 LIKVA
-95 EMDKPSLSSDADSTA
+95 EIDKPSLSSDANSTA
-110 EKNGS
+110 EINGS
-115 AEIESEDLTVED
+115 AEIESEDPTVED

-138 LANTKADKHS
+138 LDSTKADKRS
-148 TVSEENPKVEVIDE
+148 TVSEENPNVEVIDE
-162 NIISVNTSNAR
+162 NIVIVSTSDAR
-173 MAIVPQETSTIIIEG
+173 MANVPQETSKIIIEG

-199 KDHTESLTEKDAKEP
+199 KDCTESLTEKGAKEP
-214 TTGELTAENTKNEVF
+214 TTCELTAENTKNEVF
-229 SPNENVNELK
+229 SPIENVNELK
-239 ELGTNAVENKDV
+239 ELGKNAVENKDV
-251 KLLQETQQGREASE
+251 KLFQETQQGREANE
-265 ITAQSELLNDNITDK
+265 ITDQSELLNDNIRDR

-349 KQSQCQSDNF
+349 KQSQFQSDKF
-359 DSQFQQQN
+359 DSKCQQQN
-367 NCDVSTLTLNQNN
+367 DRDVSTLTLNQNN
-380 VIGKEHTDLPKTI
+380 VISKEHTDIPKTI

-411 NRKLYASSAFYS
+411 N
-423 PTLHPTVE
+423 H
-431 DQVELARRISHSLS
+431 
-445 DISNQTSKGQSMYVN
+445 
-460 RKKRADKWVHEGNEC
+460 
-475 SSDAVDPYKENS
+475 
-487 ETNSTL
+487 
-493 ELTKLEKIPLKL
+493 
-505 IMNPNGKVRDYN
+505 
-517 SLKELINVETGLLS
+517 
-531 PDNCAELI
+531 
-539 TALQLHQGRG
+539 
-549 AELFAKRR
+549 
-557 RKADNWIVDETNLE
+557 
-571 TQNPPSGIPD
+571 
-581 YQQYQQRPAISPNI
+581 YQQYQQKPAISPNI

-668 SGRRDLTDAVEPT
+668 SGRRDFTDAVEPT
-681 HYRPQK
+681 HYSPQK

-693 ASPPQSINVPS
+693 ASPPQSTNVPS

-716 AQGWGGRNVELPKE
+716 AQGWGGRNVELP
-730 SLQPNKT
+730 
-737 ESSRQTHPQYY
+737 
-748 FNEDNLTSNFAKDVQ
+748 
-763 SRLYELEKFQ
+763 
-773 KLFLEHQRL
+773 
-782 QIEILR
+782 
-788 NQESVQEIRSTLLP
+788 
-802 QAYQSGKDCIKK
+802 
-814 VGFELSD
+814 
-821 DDQKVKDDLDEKL
+821 
-834 NVRELIQSFEQQNLS
+834 
-849 ELSHCQDGLAAP
+849 
-861 SNYDN
+861 

-913 YQSSVGNNGIGQF
+913 FQSTVGNNGTGQF

-953 TPIGSEN
+953 IPIGSEN

-978 RYEQPDG
+978 RYEQPDR
-985 KNSTSASSQYLNVQQ
+985 KNSTSTSSQYLNVQQ
-1000 KSHVRNASPTP
+1000 NSQVRNASPTP

-1034 RQLLPTAS
+1034 RQLLPTGS
-1042 SRGGP
+1042 PRGGP
-1047 SIGRTTSPLA
+1047 SIGRPTSPLA

-1078 SYQSQFSSPTTGNL
+1078 TYQSQFSSPTTGNL

>member
-1 MDPASSI
+1 MNSI
-8 VEKVVETKNGTQE
+8 VEKKRGYRP
-21 VHAGV
+21 
-26 NEMATENID
+26 
-35 NSVESPL
+35 S
-42 ESNIGSNVSQSIT
+42 
-55 STDENDDDDL
+55 DL
-65 VIEESESDE
+65 LD
-74 HSSDG
+74 HS
-79 ERTADVGETED
+79 
-90 LIKVT
+90 
-95 EMDKPSLSSDADSTA
+95 
-110 EKNGS
+110 
-115 AEIESEDLTVED
+115 
-127 SSIKS
+127 
-132 DPETSV
+132 
-138 LANTKADKHS
+138 
-148 TVSEENPKVEVIDE
+148 
-162 NIISVNTSNAR
+162 
-173 MAIVPQETSTIIIEG
+173 
-188 DEVKRT
+188 KR
-194 EEVAL
+194 
-199 KDHTESLTEKDAKEP
+199 
-214 TTGELTAENTKNEVF
+214 
-229 SPNENVNELK
+229 
-239 ELGTNAVENKDV
+239 
-251 KLLQETQQGREASE
+251 
-265 ITAQSELLNDNITDK
+265 
-280 EHLRLSNQTDFN
+280 
-292 NQILDIIS
+292 QILFNLS
-300 DIDIN
+300 
-305 IKAQEKITQLKE
+305 KQLW
-317 QELKLIQKQNELA
+317 QN
-330 NQIHQQQILAQQLN
+330 
-344 AKNTI
+344 KN
-349 KQSQCQSDNF
+349 
-359 DSQFQQQN
+359 
-367 NCDVSTLTLNQNN
+367 
-380 VIGKEHTDLPKTI
+380 EHTDLPKTI

-411 NRKLYASSAFYS
+411 N
-423 PTLHPTVE
+423 H
-431 DQVELARRISHSLS
+431 
-445 DISNQTSKGQSMYVN
+445 
-460 RKKRADKWVHEGNEC
+460 
-475 SSDAVDPYKENS
+475 
-487 ETNSTL
+487 
-493 ELTKLEKIPLKL
+493 
-505 IMNPNGKVRDYN
+505 
-517 SLKELINVETGLLS
+517 
-531 PDNCAELI
+531 
-539 TALQLHQGRG
+539 
-549 AELFAKRR
+549 
-557 RKADNWIVDETNLE
+557 
-571 TQNPPSGIPD
+571 

>member
-460 RKKRADKWVHEGNEC
+460 RKKRADKWVHEGRSQGNEC

-716 AQGWGGRNVELPKE
+716 AQGWGGRNVELPK
-730 SLQPNKT
+730 
-737 ESSRQTHPQYY
+737 
-748 FNEDNLTSNFAKDVQ
+748 
-763 SRLYELEKFQ
+763 
-773 KLFLEHQRL
+773 
-782 QIEILR
+782 
-788 NQESVQEIRSTLLP
+788 
-802 QAYQSGKDCIKK
+802 
-814 VGFELSD
+814 
-821 DDQKVKDDLDEKL
+821 
-834 NVRELIQSFEQQNLS
+834 
-849 ELSHCQDGLAAP
+849 
-861 SNYDN
+861 
-866 KGLYVPKEI
+866 GLYVPKEI